1 MLLSFAHLAA
11 HQTFGA
17 HPYLGEVFSNRDV
30 ERVFVFDDDVMLEL
44 SSFVFKTNDDS
55 EELKSI

>member
-1 MLLSFAHLAA
+1 LHTSRHIKRSVLILISVKFFRIAMSNVFLFSTTMLC
-11 HQTFGA
+11 
-17 HPYLGEVFSNRDV
+17 
-30 ERVFVFDDDVMLEL
+30 LEL